1 MARFK
6 RKVSKWRLVAHGALV
21 VALVGT
27 AGAAGFFLS
36 PKPPQCRPL
45 ENVGFANVQPD
56 GIHLYTVDICE
67 GDVLRMTPKSVLPM
81 KEESEFPNDSG
92 EPKVDI

>member
-6 RKVSKWRLVAHGALV
+6 RKVSKWHLAARGALV
-21 VALVGT
+21 VSLMGAT
-27 AGAAGFFLS
+27 GAAGFFLS
-36 PKPPQCRPL
+36 PKPPRCRSL
-45 ENVGFANVQPD
+45 DNLGFAYAQPD
-56 GIHLYTVDICE
+56 GIHLYNMEICE
-67 GDVLRMTPKSVLPM
+67 DGALRLVPDKVVPM